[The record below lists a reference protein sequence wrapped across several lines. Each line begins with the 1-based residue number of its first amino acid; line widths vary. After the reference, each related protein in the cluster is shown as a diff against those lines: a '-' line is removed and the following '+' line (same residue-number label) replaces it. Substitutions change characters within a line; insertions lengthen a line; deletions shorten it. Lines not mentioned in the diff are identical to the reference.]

1 MDTLCM
7 FNADIKPNSNVTV
20 IQLLL
25 KSINL
30 NALSKPLTCIRC
42 CFNTTF

>member
-20 IQLLL
+20 IQLLRV
-25 KSINL
+25 SILMLYQNH
-30 NALSKPLTCIRC
+30 
-42 CFNTTF
+42 